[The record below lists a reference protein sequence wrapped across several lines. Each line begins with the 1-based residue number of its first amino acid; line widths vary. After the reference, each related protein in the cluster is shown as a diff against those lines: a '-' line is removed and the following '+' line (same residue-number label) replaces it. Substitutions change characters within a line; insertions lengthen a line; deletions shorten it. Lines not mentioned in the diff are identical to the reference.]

1 MRRYK
6 FLEIKAYSQP
16 HFLVYDKTMPHS
28 FENPFIPKPD
38 NLKPDSAEFLQKYA
52 GASAEQL
59 QKTGLSGAREE
70 AVPGTDETP
79 GADHLQE
86 AASDE
91 EKAAYAN
98 ELVECAGIMIKR
110 ADQIALQNIVK
121 QLNQT
126 RVQDG
131 QPELALGQEIKI
143 DRLPIGGK
151 TKEQLQQELQ
161 SANIQTSSY
170 ADDLLNSPEFEPLT
184 EVEDS
189 VLVRL
194 TVSDLG
200 FPQGTT
206 TEDIYQRAQEL
217 GLELCPPETGP
228 ELRLKA
234 DTEQRFGEYMNIA
247 MKPITDSRGYPCVF
261 DLHRWASVRWL
272 RATRARPS
280 RRAGTGYPFVF
291 RLRK

>member
-1 MRRYK
+1 M
-6 FLEIKAYSQP
+6 SS
-16 HFLVYDKTMPHS
+16 S

-59 QKTGLSGAREE
+59 QKAGLSGAREE

-98 ELVECAGIMIKR
+98 ELVECAGVMIKR
-110 ADQIALQNIVK
+110 AEAKAIESIVK
-121 QLNQT
+121 KINKIKA
-126 RVQDG
+126 DDN
-131 QPELALGQEIKI
+131 QPEVKLGQEIKI

-151 TKEQLQQELQ
+151 TKEQLKKELKA
-161 SANIQTSSY
+161 ANMKTSDY
-170 ADDLLNSPEFEPLT
+170 AQDLLNSPEFEPLA
-184 EVEDS
+184 EPEDA

-194 TVSDLG
+194 TVADLG
-200 FPQGTT
+200 FPQGAT
-206 TEDIYQRAQEL
+206 TEEIYKRADEL

-228 ELRLKA
+228 QLRLKEA
-234 DTEQRFGEYMNIA
+234 AEQRFGNYFNIA
-247 MKPITDSRGYPCVF
+247 MKPITDSHGYPRVF
-261 DLHRWASVRWL
+261 YLNRDTDERWL
-272 RATRARPS
+272 DAGSARPS
-280 RRAGTGYPFVF
+280 GRWDTDLPFVF

>member
-1 MRRYK
+1 M
-6 FLEIKAYSQP
+6 SS
-16 HFLVYDKTMPHS
+16 S

-59 QKTGLSGAREE
+59 QKAGLSGAREE

-98 ELVECAGIMIKR
+98 ELVECAGVMIKR
-110 ADQIALQNIVK
+110 AEAKAIESIVK
-121 QLNQT
+121 KINKIKA
-126 RVQDG
+126 DDN
-131 QPELALGQEIKI
+131 QPEVKLGQEIKI

-151 TKEQLQQELQ
+151 TKEQLKKELKA
-161 SANIQTSSY
+161 ANIQTSSY
-170 ADDLLNSPEFEPLT
+170 ADDLLNSPEFEPLA
-184 EVEDS
+184 EPEDA

-194 TVSDLG
+194 TVADLG
-200 FPQGTT
+200 FPQGAT

-234 DTEQRFGEYMNIA
+234 DTEQRFGKYMNIA
-247 MKPITDSRGYPCVF
+247 MKQIAGSSGNPSVFYLYRTTDVQWLNAYDAR
-261 DLHRWASVRWL
+261 ASGGWN
-272 RATRARPS
+272 
-280 RRAGTGYPFVF
+280 AGDPFVF

>member
-1 MRRYK
+1 
-6 FLEIKAYSQP
+6 
-16 HFLVYDKTMPHS
+16 MPHS

-59 QKTGLSGAREE
+59 QKAGLSGAT
-70 AVPGTDETP
+70 GTLSPETSELEST
-79 GADHLQE
+79 DHLKD

-91 EKAAYAN
+91 EREAYLN
-98 ELVECAGIMIKR
+98 EEVDCAGIMIKR

-194 TVSDLG
+194 TVGDLG
-200 FPQGTT
+200 FPQGAT
-206 TEDIYQRAQEL
+206 TEEIYQRAQEL

-247 MKPITDSRGYPCVF
+247 MKPIADSDGYPYVF
-261 DLHRWASVRWL
+261 YLNRRTGGQWLGARSAKTSDRWN
-272 RATRARPS
+272 
-280 RRAGTGYPFVF
+280 AGDPFVF

>member
-1 MRRYK
+1 M
-6 FLEIKAYSQP
+6 SS
-16 HFLVYDKTMPHS
+16 S

-59 QKTGLSGAREE
+59 QKAGLSGAREE

-98 ELVECAGIMIKR
+98 ELVECAGSMIKR

-170 ADDLLNSPEFEPLT
+170 ADDLLKSPEFEPLT

-228 ELRLKA
+228 
-234 DTEQRFGEYMNIA
+234 
-247 MKPITDSRGYPCVF
+247 
-261 DLHRWASVRWL
+261 
-272 RATRARPS
+272 
-280 RRAGTGYPFVF
+280 
-291 RLRK
+291 

>member
-1 MRRYK
+1 
-6 FLEIKAYSQP
+6 
-16 HFLVYDKTMPHS
+16 
-28 FENPFIPKPD
+28 
-38 NLKPDSAEFLQKYA
+38 
-52 GASAEQL
+52 
-59 QKTGLSGAREE
+59 
-70 AVPGTDETP
+70 
-79 GADHLQE
+79 
-86 AASDE
+86 
-91 EKAAYAN
+91 
-98 ELVECAGIMIKR
+98 MIKR

-151 TKEQLQQELQ
+151 TKEQLKKELKA
-161 SANIQTSSY
+161 ANIQTSSY
-170 ADDLLNSPEFEPLT
+170 ADDLLNSPEFEPLA
-184 EVEDS
+184 EPEDA

-194 TVSDLG
+194 TVADLG
-200 FPQGTT
+200 FPQGAT

-234 DTEQRFGEYMNIA
+234 DTEQRFGKYMNIA
-247 MKPITDSRGYPCVF
+247 MKQIAGSSGNPSVFYLYRTTDVQWLNAYDAR
-261 DLHRWASVRWL
+261 ASGGWN
-272 RATRARPS
+272 
-280 RRAGTGYPFVF
+280 AGDPFVF

>member
-1 MRRYK
+1 
-6 FLEIKAYSQP
+6 
-16 HFLVYDKTMPHS
+16 LVYDKTMPHS

-59 QKTGLSGAREE
+59 QKAGLSGAREE

-110 ADQIALQNIVK
+110 AEAKAIESIVK
-121 QLNQT
+121 KINKIKA
-126 RVQDG
+126 DDN
-131 QPELALGQEIKI
+131 QPEVKLGQEIKI

-170 ADDLLNSPEFEPLT
+170 ADDLLNSPEFEPLA
-184 EVEDS
+184 EPEDA

-200 FPQGTT
+200 FPQGAT
-206 TEDIYQRAQEL
+206 TEEIYKRADEL

-234 DTEQRFGEYMNIA
+234 DTEQRFGNYFNIA
-247 MKPITDSRGYPCVF
+247 MKQITDSRGSPNVF
-261 DLHRWASVRWL
+261 GVDRGEDGSRL
-272 RATRARPS
+272 RAYRGRPDDFC
-280 RRAGTGYPFVF
+280 RGGHRFAFVPASNS
-291 RLRK
+291 

>member
-1 MRRYK
+1 
-6 FLEIKAYSQP
+6 
-16 HFLVYDKTMPHS
+16 MPHS

-234 DTEQRFGEYMNIA
+234 DTEQRFGKYMNIA
-247 MKPITDSRGYPCVF
+247 MKQIAGSSGNPSVFYLYRTTDVQWLNAYDAR
-261 DLHRWASVRWL
+261 ASGGWN
-272 RATRARPS
+272 
-280 RRAGTGYPFVF
+280 AGDPFVF